1 MNKLTTAAL
10 AALALAATIPSLACA
25 DELANPV
32 QGAVQKLYSFRAK
45 QGSKHTDSFK
55 ALSKDIKEG
64 REVPYKV
71 SVDASD
77 NYVPSAEN
85 GAGFGMWTGYIKRQS
100 GGAYT
105 FTFTA
110 PPDFLYPMYSVWING
125 RQIVSAGQKTTAVD
139 VVLNAGF
146 NEFCIVIEGK
156 RNKLVTIEFKKQG
169 SLKEPKALTPGDLWH
184 EDEPDDE
191 DEDEDD
197 E

>member
-1 MNKLTTAAL
+1 MKTLATALT
-10 AALALAATIPSLACA
+10 ALALAATIPTSAFA

-64 REVPYKV
+64 REAPCKV
-71 SVDASD
+71 SVDTSD
-77 NYVPSAEN
+77 NYVPSTDS
-85 GAGFGMWTGYIKRQS
+85 GASFGMWTGYIKRQS

-125 RQIVSAGQKTTAVD
+125 RQIVSAGQKTVAVD

-146 NEFCIVIEGK
+146 NEFCIIIEGK
-156 RNKLVTIEFKKQG
+156 KNKLVTIDFKKQG
-169 SLKEPKALTPGDLWH
+169 SLKEPKTLTPGDLWH

-191 DEDEDD
+191 DEEDD
-197 E
+197 D